1 MLTFPVLLRRN
12 RNYRWMWISQVV
24 SEIGDHFN
32 TIAVLSLVLE
42 NTRSGAVVSGV
53 MLARGVAMITAG
65 PVAGVILDRLDRQHV
80 LIASTVARAAVA
92 GCFVF
97 TVDREDLTLIYAL
110 SGLLMF
116 VSPFFNS
123 GRTAILPVIASPEE
137 LHTANALTQTTR
149 YATVTVGM
157 MLGGLSTAALGY
169 EAAFLLN
176 AASLLFSAWMISWLR
191 LTKGS
196 FRAERKALTEADVAR
211 PWHDYKEGL
220 RYIKS
225 VPLML
230 AICLIHVGWATGGGA
245 AQILFSLFGEI
256 VFERGAAGIGMIWG
270 FGGVGLVIGGSLAH
284 RIGPKLGFE
293 NYKKLL
299 IVAFAIH
306 GSSYI
311 LFSQAPYFW
320 VALIFIV
327 VSRAA
332 WGVATVLNL
341 NQLLIHVPDSFR
353 GRVFSTIESLTWGTM
368 MLSLAVAGFA
378 SDTYGPRVI
387 GAWAGALSSL
397 TAVGWGWAHWRGAL
411 VEPAVEGID
420 ADDLEVDRLPRV

>member
-1 MLTFPVLLRRN
+1 MLTFLVLLRRN
-12 RNYRWMWISQVV
+12 RNYRRMWISQVV

-97 TVDREDLTLIYAL
+97 TVDREDLTLIYVL

-270 FGGVGLVIGGSLAH
+270 FGGVGLVIGGLLVH

-420 ADDLEVDRLPRV
+420 PDDLEVDRLPRV